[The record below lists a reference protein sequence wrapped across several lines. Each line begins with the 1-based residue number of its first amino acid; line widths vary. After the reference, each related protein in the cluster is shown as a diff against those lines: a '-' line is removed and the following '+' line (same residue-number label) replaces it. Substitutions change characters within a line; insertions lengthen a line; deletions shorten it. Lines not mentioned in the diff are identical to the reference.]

1 MSKIIMPLTYK
12 LSGDG
17 VKRSDGACIPN
28 CDGNHDWKE
37 YQEWLAAGNT
47 PDPEFTTEELISRE
61 VAEEVSEL
69 KADLRKAQVWQ
80 FRMIVE
86 LWKALKA
93 NTAAQNSDI
102 DPDVLAKAQGWTAKL
117 DRLKEIDE

>member
-1 MSKIIMPLTYK
+1 MSNFTYK
-12 LSGDG
+12 LIGGNG

-28 CDGNHDWKE
+28 CADNRDWKE
-37 YQEWLAAGNT
+37 YQEWLAEGNT
-47 PDPEFTTEELISRE
+47 PEPEFTTEELTAKAM
-61 VAEEVSEL
+61 AEEISNIKAEL
-69 KADLRKAQVWQ
+69 QNAMVWQ

-102 DPDVLAKAQGWTAKL
+102 DPDVLAKAQGWAAKL

>member
-1 MSKIIMPLTYK
+1 MSNFTYK
-12 LSGDG
+12 LMGGNG

-28 CDGNHDWKE
+28 CADNHDWKE
-37 YQEWLAAGNT
+37 YQEWLAEGNT
-47 PDPEFTTEELISRE
+47 PEPQYTLEDRLAMERADEI
-61 VAEEVSEL
+61 SEL

-102 DPDVLAKAQGWTAKL
+102 DPDVLAKAQGWAAKL
-117 DRLKEIDE
+117 DRKSVV

>member
-1 MSKIIMPLTYK
+1 MSNLTYK
-12 LSGDG
+12 LMGDNG

-28 CDGNHDWKE
+28 CDDNRDWRL
-37 YQEWLAAGNT
+37 YQEWLSEGNT
-47 PDPEFTTEELISRE
+47 PEPQFTPEEIAAKAL
-61 VAEEVSEL
+61 AEEISDIKTEL
-69 KADLRKAQVWQ
+69 RSAMVWQ

-102 DPDVLAKAQGWTAKL
+102 DPDVLSKAAGWMTKL

>member
-1 MSKIIMPLTYK
+1 MSNFTYK
-12 LSGDG
+12 LTDDG

-28 CDGNHDWKE
+28 CDDNRDWRE
-37 YQEWLAAGNT
+37 YQEWLAEGNT
-47 PDPEFTTEELISRE
+47 SEPEYTLEERLAMERANEI
-61 VAEEVSEL
+61 SEL
-69 KADLRKAQVWQ
+69 KADLRAAQVWQ

-102 DPDVLAKAQGWTAKL
+102 DPDVLAKAASWTAKL